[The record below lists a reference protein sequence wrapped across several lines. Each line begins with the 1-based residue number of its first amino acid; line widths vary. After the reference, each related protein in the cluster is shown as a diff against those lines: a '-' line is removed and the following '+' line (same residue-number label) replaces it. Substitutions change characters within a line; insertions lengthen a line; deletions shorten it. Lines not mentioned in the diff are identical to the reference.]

1 MWPVSAAAGMLRRP
15 WWKTRSKFMFTS
27 PRISKKQEAHAAN
40 ATTDSASAESTH
52 NGYYTTNCLVLF
64 GAIFADIP
72 QYSTKAAHFCFGNMK
87 AARVLDSHG

>member
-1 MWPVSAAAGMLRRP
+1 
-15 WWKTRSKFMFTS
+15 MFTS
-27 PRISKKQEAHAAN
+27 PRISKKKEALAAL
-40 ATTDSASAESTH
+40 ATPERFGGGGSSQPTH